1 MTISA
6 TPVRRLYRSPSPRVL
21 GGVAQG
27 LADHLGV
34 PVLWVRL
41 AFVVGT
47 LFQLAGVLA
56 YVAFWI
62 FVPLGSAEASPGLA
76 SATRRGLRTGDE
88 EDSGPA
94 SNRSTLQTAALVVLG
109 IGVVWFVVG
118 SDTVSNLLFPAVLA
132 IAGFAL
138 IWRQADDSSL
148 QRWVRVTSGWQAV
161 LRMAAGTLLVLIA
174 YGVFVAQLGGGI
186 ESAAQLLGAI
196 VVALA
201 GAGLLLGPWIVRL
214 ASDLA
219 AERRERVRSQERADV
234 AAHLHDSVLQTLA
247 LLQKNAHDPAQVAT
261 LARRQE
267 RELRDWLYGEPADD
281 GTTLRTGLVADAAE
295 IETTY
300 RIPIEVVGVGDVD
313 PDPDVDALRAA
324 AREAMTNAAKHSG
337 ADRIDVYVE
346 VGGAAAEVFVRDR
359 GAGFDPSDI
368 PEDRLGIR
376 RSLVQ
381 RMERHG
387 GTADVR
393 SAPGDGTE
401 VRLALS
407 LVRDKQPNGGREGAP
422 NGGRDDAP
430 RGADGGGDA

>member
-6 TPVRRLYRSPSPRVL
+6 TPVRRLSRSASPRVL

-56 YVAFWI
+56 YVAFWV
-62 FVPLGSAEASPGLA
+62 FVPLGSADGSPGLA
-76 SATRRGLRTGDE
+76 SATRRGLRLDE
-88 EDSGPA
+88 DEATPP
-94 SNRSTLQTAALVVLG
+94 SNRMTLQTTALVVLG
-109 IGVVWFVVG
+109 VGVAWFVLG
-118 SDTVSNLLFPAVLA
+118 SDRVSSLVFPAVLA

-138 IWRQADDSSL
+138 IWRQADDRL
-148 QRWVRVTSGWQAV
+148 LRRWVRVTSGWAAV
-161 LRMAAGTLLVLIA
+161 LRMAAGALLVLIA
-174 YGVFVAQLGGGI
+174 YGVFVAQLGGGLG
-186 ESAAQLLGAI
+186 SAAQLLAAL
-196 VVALA
+196 VVAVA

-214 ASDLA
+214 VSDLA

-247 LLQKNAHDPAQVAT
+247 LLQKNANDPAQVAT

-281 GTTLRTGLVADAAE
+281 DGSTLRTGLVADAAE

-300 RIPIEVVGVGDVD
+300 RVPIEVVGVGDL
-313 PDPDVDALRAA
+313 DPDVDVEALRAA

-346 VGGAAAEVFVRDR
+346 VGSAAAEVFVRDR
-359 GAGFDPSDI
+359 GVGFDPSAI

-376 RSLVQ
+376 RSLVA
-381 RMERHG
+381 RMHRHG
-387 GTADVR
+387 GTAVVR
-393 SAPGDGTE
+393 SGPGEGTE
-401 VRLALS
+401 VRLALP
-407 LVRDKQPNGGREGAP
+407 LVRDKAP
-422 NGGRDDAP
+422 NGAHEAARN
-430 RGADGGGDA
+430 GADGGGDA